1 MPRVALCMIVKDA
14 AATLE
19 ACLESVREVVDE
31 IVIADT
37 GSTDST
43 IALARKR
50 GARVVE
56 IPWENDFAAARN
68 RALAEVQA
76 DWVLVLDA
84 DEILDASASTAIP
97 RLTAAKDVAGYQVTI
112 RNYVHTLED
121 RLWDQPATPNDSTLA
136 AAKVF
141 PAYVEHE
148 NVRLFRRDSR
158 IYFVGRV
165 HETVGGRIEECGLR
179 LGRATFLIHHFGLA
193 DDPETRARKNRLYH
207 DLGKKKVADVPL
219 DAQAHLELGLVELDN
234 MGNAEE
240 ALKCF
245 QKACQLNPRLGV
257 SWFFA
262 GVAQMRLGKFADAL
276 ANFEAAERKGRAT
289 AATAEMIGDAHY
301 NLGEFPDAARCY
313 EKALKL
319 VRESARIESKLGLAA
334 VRAGKTEEGLRR
346 ILRSLAQEPALGEL
360 HDRLILALVWLDRID
375 EAAHAAETKLRM
387 VKGAPATDFVRAA
400 SLWSKTGNWSRAVA
414 VMHVGLRLYRDDAVL
429 KRALEELSA
438 NAGSKAEELLKAL
451 SSSN

>member
-14 AATLE
+14 AATLD
-19 ACLESVREVVDE
+19 ACLESVRGVVNEV
-31 IVIADT
+31 VIADT

-43 IALARKR
+43 MALARER

-68 RALAEVQA
+68 RALAAVQA
-76 DWVLVLDA
+76 EWVLVLDA
-84 DEILDASASTAIP
+84 DEILDAGAAKAIP
-97 RLTAAKDVAGYQVTI
+97 QLTARDIAGYQVTI
-112 RNYVHTLED
+112 RHYVHTLED
-121 RLWDQPATPNDSTLA
+121 RLWDQPAKPNDSSLA
-136 AAKVF
+136 AAKAF

-165 HETVGGRIEECGLR
+165 HETVGSRIEECGLR
-179 LGRATFLIHHFGLA
+179 LGRAPFLIHHFGLA
-193 DDPETRARKNRLYH
+193 DNPETRARKNRLYH
-207 DLGKKKVADVPL
+207 DLGKRKVADMPL

-234 MGNAEE
+234 MGNVEE

-245 QKACQLNPRLGV
+245 QKACQINPRLGV
-257 SWFFA
+257 SWFFE

-276 ANFEAAERKGRAT
+276 ASFDAAERKGRAT
-289 AATAEMIGDAHY
+289 TATAEMIGDAHY

-319 VRESARIESKLGLAA
+319 ARESARIESKLGLAA

-375 EAAHAAETKLRM
+375 EAAHAAEAKLRM
-387 VKGAPATDFVRAA
+387 VKGAPASDFVRAA

-414 VMHVGLRLYRDDAVL
+414 VVHVGLKLYQDDAVL
-429 KRALEELSA
+429 KRTLEELSA
-438 NAGSKAEELLKAL
+438 HAGPKVGELLEAL
-451 SSSN
+451 SSSK